1 MIIKKNEDIEFERIN
16 DETVILVFE
25 DNSFYVRSLPSAGDV
40 CIRNIHPS
48 ITFNKEVDRVLEKI
62 KGGVVLTN
70 DKDDFVVD
78 SEITVE
84 DGPFTGFVGIIE
96 KVDADT
102 KKLIVKVSIFGR
114 MTPVELRF
122 DQVKK

>member
-1 MIIKKNEDIEFERIN
+1 M
-16 DETVILVFE
+16 L
-25 DNSFYVRSLPSAGDV
+25 S
-40 CIRNIHPS
+40 H
-48 ITFNKEVDRVLEKI
+48 
-62 KGGVVLTN
+62 

-78 SEITVE
+78 SEIAIE
-84 DGPFTGFVGIIE
+84 DGPFTGFVGVIE